1 MSLSV
6 LEIKLLISIVIVILY
21 FSLRVVTLKILKR
34 IKQNFSY
41 SEGRYKSQKKIF
53 LMVLGITAV
62 LALLVI
68 WGVEKSQF
76 FLFLSSVLTIFGIA
90 FFAKWSILSNITA
103 SFIIFFNH
111 PIKIGDRICVLDKD
125 FNIDGIIS
133 DVGIFYLYIRLENKE
148 IISIP
153 TNIFLD
159 KMIKTYGS

>member
-6 LEIKLLISIVIVILY
+6 LEVKLLISVIIVIVY
-21 FSLRVVTLKILKR
+21 FSLRVITLKVLKR

-53 LMVLGITAV
+53 LMVLGVTAV

-68 WGVEKSQF
+68 WGVEKSQL

-133 DVGIFYLYIRLENKE
+133 DIGIFYLYIRLENKE